1 MMKVNNNNTSILSD
15 EDYEEHEKS
24 HEHAEDFHGQ
34 PPIVTD
40 VVQVLQKFTLALG
53 RRS

>member
-1 MMKVNNNNTSILSD
+1 MKVNNKNTILSD
-15 EDYEEHEKS
+15 EDYEEHEKG

-40 VVQVLQKFTLALG
+40 VADEE
-53 RRS
+53 